1 MNLRS
6 RCVFE
11 VGFEAKRN
19 GQINGAWRKLSIPL
33 RSCQSAQSAGS
44 WTAIEK
50 HVSQLNAIPLM
61 CFLLALAYINCIW
74 VHPPAFRA
82 AKGSMF
88 LQVSQ
93 CRAKGFNV
101 TWAHIT
107 QHTSSVV
114 STCRVSMPSSAGKIS
129 ALAKLWS
136 WLALLSDCSV
146 ALSPILNFLRAQN
159 VSSLKPANVCCSI
172 KLLLTNWV
180 GK

>member
-44 WTAIEK
+44 WAAIEK

-74 VHPPAFRA
+74 VHPPVFRA

-93 CRAKGFNV
+93 CRAKGFTV
-101 TWAHIT
+101 T
-107 QHTSSVV
+107 QHTSSVA
-114 STCRVSMPSSAGKIS
+114 STCSVSMPSSAGKIS

-146 ALSPILNFLRAQN
+146 ALSPILKFPRAQN
-159 VSSLKPANVCCSI
+159 VSSLKPANICSSI
-172 KLLLTNWV
+172 KLLTNWV